1 MTRSDPGPAWT
12 LRPAFEDVRTAL
24 MCGGALFVLFTTV
37 YGTCN
42 WITAQ
47 RGDVQRFYFD
57 WELGIPFVPAM
68 VCVYLSLIVTFFLP
82 MFCLR
87 GPALVSLSRRLAW
100 GTVLAGL
107 AFLLLPASLGFE
119 RRAEVPGW
127 EAAFRLLH
135 LVDHPHN
142 LVPSMHIIWSGLIL
156 GTLRAASPEWAR
168 RLFELWFALICVSV
182 VLVHQHHLIDV
193 ISGMLAAVA
202 VAWAVSARERRD
214 FPGDLRS
221 TQVQG
226 RGT

>member
-1 MTRSDPGPAWT
+1 MTRSDFGPAWT
-12 LRPAFEDVRTAL
+12 LRPAREDVRTAL
-24 MCGGALFVLFTTV
+24 TCGGVLFVLFATV

-68 VCVYLSLIVTFFLP
+68 VCVYLSLIVTFVLP

-87 GPALVSLSRRLAW
+87 GPALVILSRRLGW

-119 RRAEVPGW
+119 RRTEVPGW
-127 EAAFRLLH
+127 EAVFDLLH

-156 GTLRAASPEWAR
+156 GTLRAASSAWAR
-168 RLFELWFALICVSV
+168 RLFEAWFALICVSV

-193 ISGMLAAVA
+193 FSGMLAAVA
-202 VAWAVSARERRD
+202 VAWAVGPEGRKKVFGELKSGR
-214 FPGDLRS
+214 
-221 TQVQG
+221 VQG
-226 RGT
+226 RAS